1 MDKKR
6 ITIGERSYIVEIAD
20 TEDTRKEGLMKRE
33 FLAPDEGMLFVWPKE
48 GTREMWMKDT
58 KIALDQIGIN
68 SDDEVVKVYTAQPN
82 DETLI
87 PFENCKYVLEIN
99 ANSGIIE
106 GDELDIDD
114 ENLDKYTMK
123 IIGSDGGT
131 QGFLQGGERIFSR
144 ISTRHIIKWAK
155 KAEEA
160 KDDQDLYPRYCRRLG
175 KIVFKELKAQDS
187 REPQYVSTPN

>member
-6 ITIGERSYIVEIAD
+6 ITIGEKSYIVEIAD

-68 SDDEVVKVYTAQPN
+68 SDDEVPYKLEDYQGHYHLYYDN
-82 DETLI
+82 DFHLWLKNT
-87 PFENCKYVLEIN
+87 
-99 ANSGIIE
+99 
-106 GDELDIDD
+106 
-114 ENLDKYTMK
+114 
-123 IIGSDGGT
+123 
-131 QGFLQGGERIFSR
+131 

-160 KDDQDLYPRYCRRLG
+160 KNDEDLYPRYCRRLG